1 MGRRANKKSKKKIKL
16 TDKHTPMSMRELCGE
31 NMLPSETY
39 KSADRFMEKTRANE
53 RFGRMFMPDIIEHGA
68 EMEQAI
74 VADDG
79 IEMELEFISNISDWH
94 TPSESIEG
102 VGDSIE
108 DIREA
113 MRDMINDNLRFADV
127 VILEVKRTGFC
138 AVCGMM
144 LNYDYP
150 EDYPDEWKFC
160 CYCQPRAIKLID
172 GRLKPTTRYLK
183 KIYDKITLVKGDVG

>member
-16 TDKHTPMSMRELCGE
+16 TDKHTPMSMGELCGK
-31 NMLPSETY
+31 NMLPIETY
-39 KSADRFMEKTRANE
+39 KSTDRFMEKARTNG
-53 RFGRMFMPDIIEHGA
+53 RFGRMFTPDRIDHGA

-79 IEMELEFISNISDWH
+79 IEMELEFISNIGDWH
-94 TPSESIEG
+94 MG
-102 VGDSIE
+102 GNSIE

-113 MRDMINDNLRFADV
+113 MRDMINDSLRFPDMVMFSA
-127 VILEVKRTGFC
+127 KRTENANC
-138 AVCGMM
+138 AICNMM